1 MQQPAAQDPG
11 KPTIEM
17 SLREHLLAAG
27 AGQSSAP
34 APIQQ
39 QPAPSVGPQQHIDPA
54 IAGSQQHYMSQA
66 DPSDDGEGR
75 KGRRELST
83 SKRAAQNRA
92 AQRAFRQRKEE
103 YIKQLKDQVK
113 EFEQLCELYKS
124 LQTENY
130 QLRDYIINLQSRLLE
145 TQGEVPPAPAG
156 VDLSNRPHGEIP
168 SLNPNLQQQQHQQ
181 QPEQQQPQ
189 QQSPGSSNNGG
200 LSERQIGE
208 LQMAAQAAAAA
219 QNGPNIGKHAG
230 QFDAG
235 DYSIEKRQK
244 VEEDAPQGQQPSS
257 PHYPDP
263 HAY

>member
-1 MQQPAAQDPG
+1 
-11 KPTIEM
+11 M

-27 AGQSSAP
+27 AGQPSAP

-39 QPAPSVGPQQHIDPA
+39 QQSHNGGPQQHIDPA
-54 IAGSQQHYMSQA
+54 IAGSQHYMSQT
-66 DPSDDGEGR
+66 DPNDDAEGR

-103 YIKQLKDQVK
+103 YISKLKDQVK
-113 EFEQLCELYKS
+113 EFEQLCELYKN

-168 SLNPNLQQQQHQQ
+168 SLNPSLQQHQHQHQQ
-181 QPEQQQPQ
+181 QPEQQQAQ

-219 QNGPNIGKHAG
+219 QNGPNAGKHTA
-230 QFDAG
+230 QFDAS
-235 DYSIEKRQK
+235 DYSSEKRQK
-244 VEEDAPQGQQPSS
+244 VEDSLQQGQQLEQS
-257 PHYPDP
+257 PVYPDAN
-263 HAY
+263 AY